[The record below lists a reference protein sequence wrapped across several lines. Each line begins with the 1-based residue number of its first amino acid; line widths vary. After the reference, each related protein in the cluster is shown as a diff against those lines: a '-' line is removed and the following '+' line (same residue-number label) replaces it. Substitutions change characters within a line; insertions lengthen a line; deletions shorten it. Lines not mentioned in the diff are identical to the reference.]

1 MPLHVAGGP
10 TCVGPG
16 EGTAG
21 KDWDCAGEDT
31 AWSGRT
37 TLLPSVQPEHVVA
50 KVEDSGLTRRLA
62 YLSGSPRVSTRPEA
76 EATGPRSH
84 VLGVITGFRALGWQ
98 VRPYI
103 VGDRVPTEWIR
114 SGSAGQLRRRLL
126 TRLAA
131 DVLRVGMGMAN
142 ASDAVRKVGKVDW
155 VYERLGSF
163 QMMGLPFK
171 VRGIP
176 WILETNA
183 PLFFEAQRDRRS
195 VVLGGLA
202 RRMELM
208 AYRQCDVL
216 VSISQEL
223 KAIVVKEAQLNP
235 EKVIVLPNGV
245 DTNRFHPGT
254 VTPRRVFS
262 LPTIGF
268 VGNLA
273 VWQGL
278 DTLLHLLAEL
288 RKEGIDLALVV
299 VGDGVMRGEWETLA
313 RDLAMQDRVQ
323 FTGRVGMEEVP
334 GLVSGFDIGFSGQ
347 MPLGSGKMYL
357 SPLKLYEYLAMGKPA
372 LASAYDDASQVVRPG
387 ETGYLFE
394 PRNETS
400 LRMMLRKAYD
410 ERDVWPRMGEA
421 ARQLVTREH
430 SWDARIRQLVDGVE
444 ARLRERR
451 GES

>member
-1 MPLHVAGGP
+1 MQPPVSASEAARSSPERNDPLA
-10 TCVGPG
+10 
-16 EGTAG
+16 AML
-21 KDWDCAGEDT
+21 EDPI
-31 AWSGRT
+31 
-37 TLLPSVQPEHVVA
+37 LI
-50 KVEDSGLTRRLA
+50 RRLG

-84 VLGVITGFRALGWQ
+84 VLGVIGGFKALGWDVQ
-98 VRPYI
+98 PYI

-131 DVLRVGMGMAN
+131 DVLRVGMGMVN
-142 ASDAVRKVGKVDW
+142 AVDAARKVGKVDW

-163 QMMGLPFK
+163 QMMGLPCK
-171 VRGIP
+171 AKGIP

-183 PLFFEAQRDRRS
+183 PLFDEAKRDRQS
-195 VVLGGLA
+195 VALGGLA

-223 KAIVVKEAQLNP
+223 KEIVVKEASLDPQ
-235 EKVIVLPNGV
+235 KVVVLPNGV
-245 DTNRFHPGT
+245 DADRFNPGA
-254 VTPRRVFS
+254 VMPRRLFS

-278 DTLLHLLAEL
+278 DTLLRLLAEF

-299 VGDGVMRGEWETLA
+299 VGDGVMREPWEALA
-313 RDLAMQDRVQ
+313 RDLAMQDRVK
-323 FTGRVGMEEVP
+323 FVGRVGMDEVP

-347 MPLGSGKMYL
+347 LPLGSGKMYL
-357 SPLKLYEYLAMGKPA
+357 SPLKLYEYLAMAKPA
-372 LASAYDDASQVVRPG
+372 LASAYDDACQVVRPG

-400 LRMMLRKAYD
+400 LRMILRKAYE
-410 ERDVWPRMGEA
+410 ERDAWPRMGEA
-421 ARQLVTREH
+421 ARQLVAREH
-430 SWDARIRQLVDGVE
+430 SWVARIRQLVDGVE
-444 ARLRERR
+444 ARLQRRR